1 MNFVCCN
8 SCEALLAELQGM
20 CETRL
25 ALYIIYK
32 RQKSGR
38 RLAEPGRSC
47 RGSAELWWCVVIA
60 HTCGRR
66 RARVR
71 LDSFPVIVTPS
82 ILSTV
87 THSMPGRHGGMI
99 KAHLLRWLSVS
110 TCSSFNNVAV
120 CNPLPVDLQWTQW
133 RDFQNRTRKP
143 VWLFPKPKKRFYKR
157 NLVSETVAGMRRCG
171 WV

>member
-8 SCEALLAELQGM
+8 SCKALLADLRGM
-20 CETRL
+20 CESRL
-25 ALYIIYK
+25 ALCIIYK

-38 RLAEPGRSC
+38 WLAEPGRAC
-47 RGSAELWWCVVIA
+47 RDSAELWWCVATA

-66 RARVR
+66 RARVYS
-71 LDSFPVIVTPS
+71 DSFPVIVTPS

-99 KAHLLRWLSVS
+99 KARLLRWLSMRS
-110 TCSSFNNVAV
+110 SSFNNVAV
-120 CNPLPVDLQWTQW
+120 CHPLPAHLQWMQW
-133 RDFQNRTRKP
+133 CDFQNRTRKP
-143 VWLFPKPKKRFYKR
+143 VWLPKPKERLYKR
-157 NLVSETVAGMRRCG
+157 NLVLETVAGMRRFG

>member
-25 ALYIIYK
+25 AVYIIYK

-47 RGSAELWWCVVIA
+47 CGSAERWWCVVIA

-87 THSMPGRHGGMI
+87 THSVPGRHGGMI

-120 CNPLPVDLQWTQW
+120 CNPPPRRFAVNAMTWLP
-133 RDFQNRTRKP
+133 KP
-143 VWLFPKPKKRFYKR
+143 NTKTSLTFPKTEK
-157 NLVSETVAGMRRCG
+157 TVLQKELGFGNPSWYA
-171 WV
+171 